1 MDTSTD
7 GWTPDSNAYC
17 QVRPVFYQ
25 IRTNTRIEIDC
36 DFAGLFAFKTDELP
50 SLIVDVNDK

>member
-1 MDTSTD
+1 MAGTLSFTAKVEMV
-7 GWTPDSNAYC
+7 N
-17 QVRPVFYQ
+17 YQ